1 MISRLATL
9 ACVAIAVAIPAH
21 AQSARDPLTM
31 ELTQS
36 GGASTDDVAAAAT
49 QVRAF
54 GELGQGIRYLAE
66 GAWAGR
72 SADRHD
78 AFGTAYPYDNSLQV
92 IEAWVER
99 TFRPGTALFSVRGGR
114 YRPPFGIYSSS
125 DHAYI
130 GFLRAPLV
138 RYADYFALSNTF
150 LEHGV
155 DVVAGTPQLSIEAG
169 LGAPADTGEAR
180 RRNGLDVVLR
190 GQAFHGPFIAGI
202 SYLRT
207 RPFQPAI
214 FAHGRTEFGGV
225 DVRYMRSGVQVRGE
239 WVGGRPFAGTRT
251 DGGYVDLIVH
261 RPAMGPVTG
270 LLRVEHLA
278 YDAIPPFAFTSSR
291 VTAGTR
297 IRLLDTLALSV
308 NVLRHASTEPGEG
321 VRGALDVGV
330 TYSLRRP

>member
-1 MISRLATL
+1 MSARVALLAVL
-9 ACVAIAVAIPAH
+9 AVAAASPAR
-21 AQSARDPLTM
+21 AQSSPTPVTV
-31 ELTQS
+31 EFTQS
-36 GGASTDDVAAAAT
+36 GGGSTDEVAAAAT
-49 QVRAF
+49 QVRAL
-54 GELGQGIRYLAE
+54 GEVGPGIRYMGE
-66 GAWAGR
+66 VAWAGR

-78 AFGTAYPYDNSLQV
+78 AFDAAYPYDNSLQV

-99 TFRPGTALFSVRGGR
+99 TFRPGSALFSVRGGR
-114 YRPPFGIYSSS
+114 YRPPFGISSAS

-138 RYADYFALSNTF
+138 RYSDYFALSNTF

-155 DVVAGTPQLSIEAG
+155 DVVAGIPQLSVEAAVG
-169 LGAPADTGEAR
+169 TPGDTGEAR
-180 RRNGLDVVLR
+180 RPDGMDVVLR
-190 GQAFHGPFIAGI
+190 GQGYRGPFIVGV

-207 RPFQPAI
+207 RPFQPSF
-214 FAHGRTEFGGV
+214 FAHGITEFGGV
-225 DVRYMRSGVQVRGE
+225 DVRYMSSGVQVRGE
-239 WVGGRPFAGTRT
+239 WMGGRPFDGTRT
-251 DGGYVDLIVH
+251 DGGYVDLIIH
-261 RPAMGPVTG
+261 RPSMGPFTG

-308 NVLRHASTEPGEG
+308 NVLRHSSTEPGEG
-321 VRGALDVGV
+321 VRGALDVGL